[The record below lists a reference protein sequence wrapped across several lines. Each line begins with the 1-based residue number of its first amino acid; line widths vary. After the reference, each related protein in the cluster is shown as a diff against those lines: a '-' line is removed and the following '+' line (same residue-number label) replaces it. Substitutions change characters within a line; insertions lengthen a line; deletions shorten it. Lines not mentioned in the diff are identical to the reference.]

1 MEGVDG
7 QEATDGDARHGD
19 ALAPSVRLTPTL
31 TLPIWRA
38 EDDRTVAVAVD
49 PAVYSMD
56 AILKAAYK
64 FTGDFYAFVTRSS
77 EVPAAVLVVF
87 RPKRGTASPDL
98 AGTFAN
104 ELVDQ
109 QVRCNLDAQFGP
121 LRTMIVAQAFAEGNL
136 LDPARDDGDYLTD
149 PQGAGRRR

>member
-1 MEGVDG
+1 MEGVDR
-7 QEATDGDARHGD
+7 QEAEDGDPHRGNE
-19 ALAPSVRLTPTL
+19 LATAVRLTPAL
-31 TLPIWRA
+31 TLPIWRS

-64 FTGDFYAFVTRSS
+64 FTGDFYAFVTHSS
-77 EVPAAVLVVF
+77 EVPAAVLVVL
-87 RPKRGTASPDL
+87 RPKKGDASPDV